1 MIGNLWHDAWFRTLR
16 WALDNPLGALLSLV
30 VLFGGVFVLL
40 TRSADRTEEARAFI
54 LGAARITAFY
64 VTFLGIAAL
73 IVGIPFLAAVFV
85 GRYFGREDTALTL
98 VAVLAPFLGIPVFYY
113 AFKLTG
119 ALANIAAVLWE
130 HRRRT

>member
-64 VTFLGIAAL
+64 VTFLGM
-73 IVGIPFLAAVFV
+73 AAVFV